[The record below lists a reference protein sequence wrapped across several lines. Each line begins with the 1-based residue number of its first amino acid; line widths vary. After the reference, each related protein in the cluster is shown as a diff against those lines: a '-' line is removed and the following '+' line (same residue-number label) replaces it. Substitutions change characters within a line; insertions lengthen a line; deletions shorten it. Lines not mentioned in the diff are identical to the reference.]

1 MRRTGEISEWN
12 DDRGFGFITPRAGGG
27 RLFVHIKSFADRRR
41 RPANGDAVT
50 YESRMD
56 SRGRPQAAKVSF
68 VNDRARRRPR
78 PGPGAGAIAFALL
91 FVGVLS
97 GAAWLG
103 YLPFVV
109 AGFYIGMSTV
119 TFVTYAFDKSAANN
133 DRWRTPESTLHL
145 LGLLGGWPGAMV
157 AQGLLRHKSKKTS
170 FRIAFW
176 VTAVLNCA
184 ALGWLITSSVISV
197 LMTLD
202 EKLWALIQHWTS

>member
-1 MRRTGEISEWN
+1 MRQTGEISEWN
-12 DDRGFGFITPRAGGG
+12 DDRGFGFITPRSGGG

-41 RPANGDAVT
+41 RPVSGDAVT
-50 YESRMD
+50 YESRAD

-68 VNDRARRRPR
+68 VNNPRRTPR

-91 FVGVLS
+91 FVAVL
-97 GAAWLG
+97 GAAAWLG

-109 AGFYIGMSTV
+109 AGSYIGLSAV
-119 TFVTYAFDKSAANN
+119 TFVRYALDKSAANN
-133 DRWRTPESTLHL
+133 DRWRTPENTLHL
-145 LGLLGGWPGAMV
+145 LGLLGGWPGALV
-157 AQGLLRHKSKKTS
+157 AQGLLRHKSRKTS

-184 ALGWLITSSVISV
+184 ALGWLITSPIIPV